1 MRYPKKKGFRG
12 LTKHG
17 KIKCKTTLPGE
28 EVLDCMCVS
37 NSNTVLFFRDVL
49 YNLIYNL
56 SMRNNAFVQP
66 SFYRDVLYYEYF
78 FTKINKALCTLTCLK
93 RTAPKGEPHSCVAA
107 GTDGTGGKDDPVGKR
122 NEDPTRRGVVELTR
136 RKRLNMARQF
146 FRTQKDQEKGNVEE

>member
-1 MRYPKKKGFRG
+1 M
-12 LTKHG
+12 
-17 KIKCKTTLPGE
+17 
-28 EVLDCMCVS
+28 
-37 NSNTVLFFRDVL
+37 
-49 YNLIYNL
+49 
-56 SMRNNAFVQP
+56 
-66 SFYRDVLYYEYF
+66 
-78 FTKINKALCTLTCLK
+78 TCLK